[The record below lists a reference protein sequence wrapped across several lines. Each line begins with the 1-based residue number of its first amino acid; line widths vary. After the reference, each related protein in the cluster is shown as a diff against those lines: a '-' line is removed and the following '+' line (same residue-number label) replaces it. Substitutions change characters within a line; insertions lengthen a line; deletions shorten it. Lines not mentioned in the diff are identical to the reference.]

1 MAHVTVAPSI
11 ESLLKLPPEDP
22 ESWVLGSNPKVNRIA
37 RHVERAADV
46 ECTVLVSGETGTGKE
61 LWARLLHRLGPRR
74 DKPFVPVNCAA
85 LTATLAES
93 QLFGHEKGAFT
104 GAAGRS
110 LGVFRAAEG
119 GIVFL
124 DEVGE
129 MPLELQPKL
138 LRVLQQH
145 EVTPVGASM
154 PVQVDVQVVAATNR
168 DLELEVVEGRFRED
182 LYYRLNMVEFHVPP
196 LRHRVDDIPYF
207 VEYFSRKF
215 AARYA
220 RPLWK
225 PTSET
230 LRQFCEYRWPGN
242 IRQLANIIEQAYV
255 LDCDPRLPD
264 RPGNTRLAETALP
277 IMDLA
282 RLRRIAVRQALR
294 ATQGHKGRAARLL
307 GVHPNTMTR
316 LLAQLRGEEAAE
328 RESRD
333 SL

>member
-1 MAHVTVAPSI
+1 MANSTAAPSI
-11 ESLLKLPPEDP
+11 ETLLKLAPEDP

-74 DKPFVPVNCAA
+74 EKPFIPVNCAA
-85 LTATLAES
+85 LTPTLAES

-138 LRVLQQH
+138 LRVLQQL
-145 EVTPVGASM
+145 EVTPVGYSM
-154 PVQVDVQVVAATNR
+154 PVRVDVQVIAATNR
-168 DLELEVVEGRFRED
+168 DLEREVAEGRFRED
-182 LYYRLNMVEFHVPP
+182 LYYRLNMVEFYVPP
-196 LRHRVDDIPYF
+196 LRNRVDDIPQF

-215 AARYA
+215 ATRYQ

-225 PTSET
+225 PTSDT
-230 LRQFCEYRWPGN
+230 LREFCEYRWPGN

-255 LDCDPRLPD
+255 LDCEPRLPE
-264 RPGNTRLAETALP
+264 RPSARRLDDSTLP

-282 RLRRIAVRQALR
+282 ELRRTAVRQAMR
-294 ATQGHKGRAARLL
+294 ATRGHKGRAARLL

-316 LLAQLRGEEAAE
+316 LLSQLR
-328 RESRD
+328 RESEAGTPGND

>member
-1 MAHVTVAPSI
+1 
-11 ESLLKLPPEDP
+11 
-22 ESWVLGSNPKVNRIA
+22 VNRIA

-74 DKPFVPVNCAA
+74 DKPFIPVNCAA

-145 EVTPVGASM
+145 EVTPVGASV
-154 PVQVDVQVVAATNR
+154 PAQVDVQVVAATNR

-182 LYYRLNMVEFHVPP
+182 LYYRLNMVEFNVPP
-196 LRHRVDDIPYF
+196 LRHRVDDIPQF

-215 AARYA
+215 AARYQ
-220 RPLWK
+220 RPVWR
-225 PTSET
+225 PTGET

-242 IRQLANIIEQAYV
+242 VRQLGNIIEQAYV
-255 LDCDPRLPD
+255 LDCEPRLPD
-264 RPGNTRLAETALP
+264 RPNTQKLADASLP
-277 IMDLA
+277 FMDLA
-282 RLRRIAVRQALR
+282 QLRRAAVRQALR
-294 ATQGHKGRAARLL
+294 ATRGHKSRAARLL

-316 LLAQLRGEEAAE
+316 LLAQLRDETDDRSLEE
-328 RESRD
+328 
-333 SL
+333 LG

>member
-1 MAHVTVAPSI
+1 MSYPTVAPSI
-11 ESLLKLPPEDP
+11 ESLLTLAPEDP
-22 ESWVLGSNPKVNRIA
+22 DSWVLGSNPKVNRIA

-110 LGVFRAAEG
+110 LGVFRAAQG

-145 EVTPVGASM
+145 EVTPVGSAL
-154 PVQVDVQVVAATNR
+154 PALVDVQVVAATNR

-196 LRHRVDDIPYF
+196 LRHRVDDIPQF
-207 VEYFSRKF
+207 VDYFSRKF
-215 AARYA
+215 AVRYQ
-220 RPLWK
+220 RPLWQ
-225 PTSET
+225 PTGET

-242 IRQLANIIEQAYV
+242 VRQLANIIEQAYV
-255 LDCDPRLPD
+255 LDCEPRLPD
-264 RPGNTRLAETALP
+264 RPDSRRLAEASLP
-277 IMDLA
+277 FMDLSQ
-282 RLRRIAVRQALR
+282 LRRTAVRQALAQHA
-294 ATQGHKGRAARLL
+294 ATRAAQRAYWAYT
-307 GVHPNTMTR
+307 PTR
-316 LLAQLRGEEAAE
+316 
-328 RESRD
+328 
-333 SL
+333 